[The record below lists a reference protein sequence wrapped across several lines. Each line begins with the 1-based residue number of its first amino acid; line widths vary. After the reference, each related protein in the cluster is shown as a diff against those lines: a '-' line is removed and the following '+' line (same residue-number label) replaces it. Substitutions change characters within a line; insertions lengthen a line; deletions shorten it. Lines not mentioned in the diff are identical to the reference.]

1 MGVRET
7 RGISDC
13 MARNSK
19 VGSAEVPTTGQV
31 FHVLVLLWGIFL
43 EKMMFWSQGPIFMF
57 AFIFIILGGRSKKIL
72 LWFMSKS
79 VFPMFSFMSFIVNG
93 LASRSLMHFEF
104 IFVYGVREW

>member
-72 LWFMSKS
+72 LCFMSRS
-79 VFPMFSFMSFIVNG
+79 VLLMFSSKNVKLPSLIF
-93 LASRSLMHFEF
+93 RSLIYFDF